1 MKKLSAQSK
10 KKQEKVKKR
19 LSEVKRKATNE
30 KEKRVRKS
38 NKQVTDDDDTKCGH
52 CGAQYND
59 VSAAK
64 YTDNWIQ
71 CGGCKAWLHETCAE
85 TCGVFDDKE
94 YRCQNC
100 L

>member
-1 MKKLSAQSK
+1 M
-10 KKQEKVKKR
+10 
-19 LSEVKRKATNE
+19 KRKATNE